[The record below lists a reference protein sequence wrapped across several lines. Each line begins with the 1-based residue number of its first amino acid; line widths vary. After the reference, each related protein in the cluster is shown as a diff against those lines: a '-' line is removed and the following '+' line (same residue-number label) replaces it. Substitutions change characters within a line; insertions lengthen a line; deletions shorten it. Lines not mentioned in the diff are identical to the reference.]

1 MNIDRQ
7 ISVDFKVRKLFKD
20 LPLLSV
26 SLLLVQLLLGIIS
39 RGEFHQTASV
49 LSLYRRIVFSR
60 THYFAMSQH
69 LISTCPSRLIIIMVS
84 LGCFKVINCRFE
96 YLLISTRLL
105 VLRITIIT
113 PFSHSLAKRSS
124 STLLLVVR
132 ISSQIR
138 LIMSH
143 PDNLR
148 LVHRLH
154 SLRVQARTLA
164 ARTAR
169 IVLAATAIISNIP
182 LLLAVVLL
190 RRIP

>member
-26 SLLLVQLLLGIIS
+26 SLLLVQLILGIIS

-69 LISTCPSRLIIIMVS
+69 LISSTCPSRLIIIMVS

-105 VLRITIIT
+105 VPWITIIT
-113 PFSHSLAKRSS
+113 PFSHSLA
-124 STLLLVVR
+124 
-132 ISSQIR
+132 
-138 LIMSH
+138 
-143 PDNLR
+143 
-148 LVHRLH
+148 
-154 SLRVQARTLA
+154 
-164 ARTAR
+164 
-169 IVLAATAIISNIP
+169 
-182 LLLAVVLL
+182 
-190 RRIP
+190 

>member
-1 MNIDRQ
+1 
-7 ISVDFKVRKLFKD
+7 
-20 LPLLSV
+20 
-26 SLLLVQLLLGIIS
+26 
-39 RGEFHQTASV
+39 
-49 LSLYRRIVFSR
+49 
-60 THYFAMSQH
+60 MSQH
-69 LISTCPSRLIIIMVS
+69 LISSTCPSRLLIIIMVS

-105 VLRITIIT
+105 VPWITIIT
-113 PFSHSLAKRSS
+113 PFSHSLASLS